1 MKGSLMEIVENL
13 DAWQAEYERT
23 WLAHYK
29 ETGEVNW
36 KIYPKPTNTSAP
48 SGKGIDL
55 SQSRLILITTSGA
68 YLKDSQEPYDSDDD
82 LGDYSIRTFP
92 MDTAF
97 DALGYSHSHYDHT
110 DVNKDPQVLLPLR
123 HLEGFAA
130 EGMIGELIP
139 TVVSYMGYQPDAGR
153 TVRELIPQVVDIALA
168 EKAHAALLGPA

>member
-55 SQSRLILITTSGA
+55 SQSRVFINTT
-68 YLKDSQEPYDSDDD
+68 
-82 LGDYSIRTFP
+82 
-92 MDTAF
+92 
-97 DALGYSHSHYDHT
+97 
-110 DVNKDPQVLLPLR
+110 
-123 HLEGFAA
+123 
-130 EGMIGELIP
+130 
-139 TVVSYMGYQPDAGR
+139 
-153 TVRELIPQVVDIALA
+153 
-168 EKAHAALLGPA
+168 